1 MPIIAETQR
10 LILRRF
16 RDSDLQDLHE
26 YLSDADTLRFEPY
39 LPMDMDEARE
49 ELTRRIAAEDMIAV
63 EMKSTGK
70 LIGNIYLS
78 PREFSAWELG
88 YVFNRR
94 FWGQGCA
101 KEACRALIKK
111 TFASG
116 AHRIYAECDPLN
128 PASWRLLESLG
139 FAREAHFRKNVYFRT
154 DENGAPI
161 WKDTFVYALLNESI

>member
-39 LPMDMDEARE
+39 LPMNLDETRE
-49 ELTRRIAAEDMIAV
+49 ELARRIDAGDMIAV

-101 KEACRALIKK
+101 KEACRALIEK

-116 AHRIYAECDPLN
+116 VHRIYAECDPLT
-128 PASWRLLESLG
+128 PHPGVCWSGSALQG
-139 FAREAHFRKNVYFRT
+139 K
-154 DENGAPI
+154 PI
-161 WKDTFVYALLNESI
+161 SAKTCTSGQTKTTRRYGRIPLCTRC